1 MRAAKD
7 EFFTVEE
14 RLGRSVMNEL
24 WTKSQGCA
32 RAAYQTVERA
42 GQHASAPDAQSFM
55 DEVFG
60 LNLKRLTCT
69 YGWAGGM
76 HESMIAERDSVGREP
91 MTFGP
96 SR

>member
-1 MRAAKD
+1 MTA
-7 EFFTVEE
+7 EE
-14 RLGRSVMNEL
+14 RLGRSRMKEL

-42 GQHASAPDAQSFM
+42 AQHASGPDAQSFM

-69 YGWAGGM
+69 YGLAAGM
-76 HESMIAERDSVGREP
+76 HELMIAEKGLGRSS
-91 MTFGP
+91 TKDLRTK
-96 SR
+96 SLSCTRAA